1 MTCSATLSA
10 MDILRLSTAVP
21 ENKVS
26 TEDLIEAF
34 PCPIPGDVRQNIL
47 KLGVANRH
55 LVSQEISPTNRESV
69 MSEAVLVKLCQ
80 AACDDAVDQAGLSMK
95 NIGCFIASYDVN
107 PVLCP
112 GLSQLLIRQLG
123 LDPYMDYINIQGMAC
138 AAFTKTLQLA
148 ENHLARQPQDAV
160 LLCVS
165 GVNSYWFQNQVR
177 SLKNVPGIR
186 QINKIKDNAK
196 RRMELRKWVAVME
209 CFLFGDG
216 VAAAVVANEGEG
228 LTVKKVVEVT
238 NLGQN
243 DYAVGYARLSA
254 LDEPFKFG
262 FYSHLDKNIPE
273 LGVRY
278 TDVAL
283 KRLLGTRLAAT
294 AKTAKWAVHTG
305 SEKMLNALAEY
316 HQIRRD
322 QMAESYE
329 VLREYGNLAGGSLP
343 FILKEIIS
351 AQNSRNSGTIL
362 MVGYGWGFSAS
373 AAMLEEPRRAAQR
386 AV

>member
-10 MDILRLSTAVP
+10 MEILRLSTAVP

-34 PCPIPGDVRQNIL
+34 PCPIPEDVRQNIL
-47 KLGVANRH
+47 NLGVANRH
-55 LVSQEISPTNRESV
+55 LISHERSPTSPESV
-69 MSEAVLVKLCQ
+69 MSEAALVKLCQ
-80 AACDDAVDQAGLSMK
+80 AACDDAVDQAGLSMQD
-95 NIGCFIASYDVN
+95 IGCFIASYDVN

-123 LDPYMDYINIQGMAC
+123 FDPYMHCVNVQGMAC

-148 ENHLARQPQDAV
+148 ESHLAAHPEDAV
-160 LLCVS
+160 LLCIS

-177 SLKNVPGIR
+177 SLKNVSGIR
-186 QINKIKDNAK
+186 QINKIKDDAR

-209 CFLFGDG
+209 FFLFGDG

-262 FYSHLDKNIPE
+262 FYSHLDKKIPE
-273 LGVRY
+273 LGVTY

-283 KRLLGTRLAAT
+283 KRLLGARLAAM
-294 AKTAKWAVHTG
+294 AKAAKWAVHTG
-305 SEKMLNALAEY
+305 SAKMLDALAE
-316 HQIRRD
+316 HNRIRRE
-322 QMAESYE
+322 QIAESYDI
-329 VLREYGNLAGGSLP
+329 LREYGNLAGGSLP
-343 FILKEIIS
+343 FILKDVVS
-351 AQNSRNSGTIL
+351 AQKSPDSGTIL
-362 MVGYGWGFSAS
+362 MLGYGWGFSAS
-373 AAMLEEPRRAAQR
+373 AAVLEETRRDA
-386 AV
+386 